1 MDCVFGLG
9 KLTSARIS
17 DLRSESSLKLR
28 LLGRWGKIKS
38 ELWMRTRNRA
48 KKYLLAGT
56 HIRAS
61 TMLSSFSSPD
71 SNSVPDNKRTV
82 FSVKTQ
88 SSRTVPYRLKQEVN
102 EIPTSTQSEQRE

>member
-1 MDCVFGLG
+1 MDCIFGLG

-28 LLGRWGKIKS
+28 LLGRRGKIKS
-38 ELWMRTRNRA
+38 EPWVRTRNRG
-48 KKYLLAGT
+48 KKDLLAGT

-82 FSVKTQ
+82 CSGQDSEFADSTLPPKARGQ
-88 SSRTVPYRLKQEVN
+88 LNPY
-102 EIPTSTQSEQRE
+102 

>member
-1 MDCVFGLG
+1 MDCVLGLG

-28 LLGRWGKIKS
+28 LLGGWGKIKS
-38 ELWMRTRNRA
+38 ERWMRTRNRA
-48 KKYLLAGT
+48 KKDLLAGT

-82 FSVKTQ
+82 CSADSTL
-88 SSRTVPYRLKQEVN
+88 PLKARGQ
-102 EIPTSTQSEQRE
+102 